1 MNPQGYLG
9 QIEGGAMMALG
20 YTLTE
25 EALMSKGRYVT
36 RNLDTYLIPTFAD
49 ARGSMEVLPIETLN
63 EGDEYGPRGI
73 GEIGSI
79 GLAPAIAA
87 AVHDAV
93 GKWIRK
99 LPIDPLELQ
108 ERPAFIQKA
117 VIGK

>member
-1 MNPQGYLG
+1 
-9 QIEGGAMMALG
+9 MMALG

-49 ARGSMEVLPIETLN
+49 ARGSIEVLPIETLN

-79 GLAPAIAA
+79 GLAPQLLPLFTMRPANRSP
-87 AVHDAV
+87 V
-93 GKWIRK
+93 
-99 LPIDPLELQ
+99 PIDPLELQ
-108 ERPAFIQKA
+108 ERPALIQKA